1 MGENQEPLRF
11 TNGDVDWHVP
21 LLPTAHIRLLGALQT
36 LPPKWRKVL
45 WYVDVLQEPY
55 ASVGLLMGMDPDD
68 VPALVDY
75 ARAALRVGYMV
86 AVTET

>member
-1 MGENQEPLRF
+1 M
-11 TNGDVDWHVP
+11 
-21 LLPTAHIRLLGALQT
+21 
-36 LPPKWRKVL
+36 
-45 WYVDVLQEPY
+45 QEPY